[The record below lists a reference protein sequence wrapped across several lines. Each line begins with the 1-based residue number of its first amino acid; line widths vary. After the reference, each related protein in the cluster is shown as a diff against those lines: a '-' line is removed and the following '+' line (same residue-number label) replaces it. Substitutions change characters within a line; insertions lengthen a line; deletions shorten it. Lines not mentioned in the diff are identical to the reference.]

1 MESGWFT
8 LCGGFTNIG
17 KILDWNLQGKTNLEL
32 NNRSIVMVETK
43 LTYRFKN
50 SLSKNFTEDNL
61 TIIYMEVMV
70 LNCFG

>member
-1 MESGWFT
+1 MVKYS
-8 LCGGFTNIG
+8 IG
-17 KILDWNLQGKTNLEL
+17 TSKAKTNLEL